1 MRPLRSERYGTHHN
15 GGLTAGA
22 DIKLRGIGSFNGASR
37 PLILVDNGQRSAAL
51 NSPSKSA
58 IESYL
63 CTDGRPIGLS
73 PLYRGDATLSNVMA
87 NRDKRLFITVNSAH
101 LRYTGHAYNVFAS
114 GTGYRPIKFL
124 PDSNTLKM
132 IPTGIGTNLT
142 DAPLFWLAE
151 VYLNYVEAAAELED
165 MGKYTLTQADLD
177 NTVNKLRARG
187 GVAPLTSIRL
197 NANGYIMPYPAT
209 SQRMLT
215 DPNNYLSA
223 IPTNH
228 ILLYPASIQ
237 ASMQN
242 PGW

>member
-1 MRPLRSERYGTHHN
+1 
-15 GGLTAGA
+15 
-22 DIKLRGIGSFNGASR
+22 
-37 PLILVDNGQRSAAL
+37 
-51 NSPSKSA
+51 
-58 IESYL
+58 
-63 CTDGRPIGLS
+63 
-73 PLYRGDATLSNVMA
+73 MA

-124 PDSNTLKM
+124 PDSNTLKT